1 MPWTSAYPLDTPK
14 TPPRSKVGECPIWD
28 QQTSGLWYVDIRAPA
43 LYGPDPAFGGVQ
55 FWGLPSPVGAFT
67 LTSRGDAIVALKT
80 GLYRLN
86 FLRRDLSFIG
96 HPEPDRPDNRLNEG
110 CVSPCGRYFV
120 FGSMDDRVTKEATGA
135 LYCLDTDGTIRQIDS
150 GYVVANGLAWS
161 PDGKILYHSDSR
173 RCVIFASDWNGENGT
188 LANTRILAEPGEAE
202 GRPDGAA
209 MDMEGYYWSAGV
221 SAGCLNRFAPD
232 GRLERKISLPV
243 SHPTKPAFGGEGK
256 NWLFVTSMTPADGP
270 TSPLDGYVI
279 EAPAPVPGLIPPRFL
294 G

>member
-1 MPWTSAYPLDTPK
+1 MQWTSAYTLDTPK

-28 QQTSGLWYVDIRAPA
+28 TQTAGLWYVDIRAPA
-43 LYGPDPAFGGVQ
+43 LYAPDAAFGGVQ
-55 FWGLPSPVGAFT
+55 SWELPSPVGAFT
-67 LTSRGDAIVALKT
+67 LTSQGDAIVALKT
-80 GLYRLN
+80 GLYRINLV
-86 FLRRDLSFIG
+86 RRDLSFIG
-96 HPEPDRPDNRLNEG
+96 HPEADKPDNRLNEG

-135 LYCLDTDGTIRQIDS
+135 LYRLDTDGTIRQIDA

-173 RCVIFASDWNGENGT
+173 RGLIFASDWNGENGT

-209 MDMEGYYWSAGV
+209 MDVEGYYWSAGV

-232 GRLERKISLPV
+232 GRLEQKIPLPV
-243 SHPTKPAFGGEGK
+243 FHPTKPAFGGEGK
-256 NWLFVTSMTPADGP
+256 NWLFVTSMTPAESP
-270 TSPLDGYVI
+270 KSPLDGYVI